1 VNPDSDTAAGGPG
14 PLTERTQLAE
24 KLAAHPFFHGMSAA
38 HIAVFAEYATATH
51 FASGQV
57 IFKEGDPANCFYLIL
72 DGCVGLE
79 ANFEYGLTQDIEQ
92 IGAGEV
98 LGWSWMF
105 PPFRWH
111 FGARALERT
120 SAIFIYGTW
129 LLERCDQDSELALEL
144 MKRVTG
150 VMMRRLQ
157 TTRQRLGRALRASAG
172 SN

>member
-1 VNPDSDTAAGGPG
+1 MNPDSDTAAGGPV
-14 PLTERTQLAE
+14 PPPERVQLAGR
-24 KLAAHPFFHGMSAA
+24 LGAHPFFSGMNAA
-38 HIAVFAEYATATH
+38 HVAVFAEFATATQ
-51 FASGQV
+51 FAPGQV

-72 DGCVGLE
+72 DGCVELE
-79 ANFEYGLTQDIEQ
+79 ADFEHGLTQDIEQ

-129 LLERCDQDSELALEL
+129 LLERCDQDPELALEL
-144 MKRVTG
+144 MKRVTA

-172 SN
+172 